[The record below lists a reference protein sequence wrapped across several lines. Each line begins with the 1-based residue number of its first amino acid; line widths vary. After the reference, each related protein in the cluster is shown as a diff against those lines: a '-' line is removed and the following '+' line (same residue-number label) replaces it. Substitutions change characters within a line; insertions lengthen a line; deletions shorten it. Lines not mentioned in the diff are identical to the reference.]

1 MNRELDGM
9 YFRIKR
15 CGRTQSICFSDM
27 TEEEQDYVMNDKP
40 DRYLKR
46 MCKVLASKLR
56 EIGDTFDILGG
67 LIDE

>member
-1 MNRELDGM
+1 
-9 YFRIKR
+9 
-15 CGRTQSICFSDM
+15 M

-46 MCKVLASKLR
+46 MCKTLASKLR